1 MKRTLFL
8 ILTLLFFSACPVFAI
23 AESSAAK
30 MFLIHVRSPLT
41 KHGAQTVFLP
51 HLVLNALQQG
61 YRVVIL
67 FEVGGVSAIKIG
79 VWYGGHTTPLDKMA
93 LPAEERRALSA
104 LLGVPNSI
112 LPDNYGD
119 FIRFLKGKGVE
130 LYANKIVM
138 ELRNIR
144 GDKYDH
150 AVTPVG
156 TDRMVALF
164 GGAAIYTA
172 Y

>member
-1 MKRTLFL
+1 MKRALLLIMTLV
-8 ILTLLFFSACPVFAI
+8 FFSTWPSFAF
-23 AESSAAK
+23 AGSGPAK
-30 MFLIHVRSPLT
+30 TFLIHVKSPMA
-41 KHGAQTVFLP
+41 KHCARTIFIP
-51 HLVLNALQQG
+51 HLALSALQQG
-61 YRVVIL
+61 YQVVIL
-67 FEVGGVSAIKIG
+67 FDDDGVSAIKIG
-79 VWYGGHTTPLDKMA
+79 SWYGGHTTPLDKTM
-93 LPAEERRALSA
+93 LPEEERRSLSA
-104 LLGVPNSI
+104 LLGVLDSS

-119 FIRFLKGKGVE
+119 FVRFLKGKGVE

-156 TDRMVALF
+156 MDSMVEILERAT
-164 GGAAIYTA
+164 IYVT